1 MEKKYVAVNKRTGL
15 LEAKE
20 FDYELQ
26 NREQPQLFRGVFDY
40 EHVPKIVFND
50 RLVPMHTPKSIFIT
64 DTTFRDGQQST
75 APLTV
80 EQIKTLYTLMSKL
93 GGKKVLSARRNSFC
107 IRIKTKRLSESVG
120 NSGWSFRK

>member
-64 DTTFRDGQQST
+64 DTTFRDGQQ
-75 APLTV
+75 
-80 EQIKTLYTLMSKL
+80 
-93 GGKKVLSARRNSFC
+93 
-107 IRIKTKRLSESVG
+107 
-120 NSGWSFRK
+120 